1 MFDKYEKGICPF
13 PTIREGQFMESR
25 IHSLPFLSF
34 FLKNF
39 LRTFGF
45 IQANLRVVKGKYRK
59 EDLHHVHLIPK
70 AREHS
75 PENLGQSNHSLLEQ
89 WEGATGFRFKKKRG
103 KSEAFPAVFFFRKSL
118 LTALCRKAERS
129 QYDYDITYSKIS
141 RRSCT

>member
-1 MFDKYEKGICPF
+1 MFDKYEKGTCPF

-25 IHSLPFLSF
+25 IHRLPFLSF
-34 FLKNF
+34 FLKIF

-89 WEGATGFRFKKKRG
+89 WEGATGFRFKKNGASLRPFLLSFSSG
-103 KSEAFPAVFFFRKSL
+103 KV
-118 LTALCRKAERS
+118 
-129 QYDYDITYSKIS
+129 Y
-141 RRSCT
+141 

>member
-1 MFDKYEKGICPF
+1 MKKAYVHSQRLEKGSLWNQESIDCPF
-13 PTIREGQFMESR
+13 C
-25 IHSLPFLSF
+25 PFF
-34 FLKNF
+34 KIF

-89 WEGATGFRFKKKRG
+89 WEGATGFRFKKNGASLRPFLLSFSSG
-103 KSEAFPAVFFFRKSL
+103 KV
-118 LTALCRKAERS
+118 
-129 QYDYDITYSKIS
+129 Y
-141 RRSCT
+141 